1 MDVIAVMPLEK
12 CGEDVASEVGGK
24 ALGLGAL
31 MRSGMTVPPG
41 FVVTTDAYRAAVKA
55 AGINEH
61 IESALRGADPEGD
74 LTAVSEVISALFTE
88 ALISDELRTTIE
100 DAYRG
105 LGLSPTPV
113 AVRSSAIAEDRAD
126 ASFAGQQDTYLWV
139 QGADQVITHIVRC
152 WASLFSPRVIAY
164 RARLGVPPEDVAM
177 AVVVQEMVQARAAG
191 VMMTLDPANGDRDAL
206 YIESNYGLGEAVV
219 AGEVTPD
226 SFWVDKKTL
235 GLRKRVIGDKQIAYR
250 FDEASQQVR
259 KVEVS
264 PGERADWSLS
274 NEEVCRIA
282 ELGRE
287 IETAFGAPMDVEW
300 AIAGSGP
307 SSQVQLLQAR
317 PETVWASQPVPPVKQ
332 SQSGN
337 DSDLTTPQRW
347 DPLHSSSTPNL
358 HWTTSNLGEA
368 MPGVL
373 TPLNWTLWHRTLEK
387 AALKAAFRIG
397 VLSRAESE
405 FTDDADRH
413 YFRVFYGRPT
423 IQVEYMG
430 TMGDRMPGTS
440 SEDIVISILGRV
452 PDGWQ
457 ANPTRRRWPIIAGRF
472 PWTFMTVTKEIRKTV
487 KAVDAWYAPHLQ
499 RVSKALTVA
508 EATENFRVAT
518 RHFDRALETQVV
530 GSLAG
535 IVPVYDILERLTK
548 RAGVDIS
555 ALSGSGGAEV
565 SGLVTDV
572 WKASRNELR
581 FDEVVAR
588 HGMHGPS
595 EGEIS
600 SVVWRENPEPL
611 RTLIETYSLQDDDE
625 DPRLREA
632 DHHIAAGMAAR
643 QLLAATPRWQ
653 RPAVRFLL
661 KLAATRI
668 PLRGAAK
675 RSLVQGLDGTRASA
689 RRLGSLLVEAGTL
702 EHTDDIFYLTAA
714 EVENTPS
721 DVKSLVRKRRERR
734 DAYAALSIPSEWKGM
749 PEATPVGA
757 DDGLTAEGAMTLE
770 GIGVSAGVVEG
781 IAHVLY
787 EPDFAAVQPGEVL
800 VTPTTDPSWS
810 SVMFISSALVVD
822 IGGALSHAAVVAREL
837 RVPCVVNTR
846 SGSRT
851 IKTGDRIRVNGNSGT
866 VEVLERAASPVELE
880 DA

>member
-1 MDVIAVMPLEK
+1 
-12 CGEDVASEVGGK
+12 
-24 ALGLGAL
+24 
-31 MRSGMTVPPG
+31 
-41 FVVTTDAYRAAVKA
+41 
-55 AGINEH
+55 
-61 IESALRGADPEGD
+61 
-74 LTAVSEVISALFTE
+74 
-88 ALISDELRTTIE
+88 
-100 DAYRG
+100 
-105 LGLSPTPV
+105 
-113 AVRSSAIAEDRAD
+113 
-126 ASFAGQQDTYLWV
+126 
-139 QGADQVITHIVRC
+139 
-152 WASLFSPRVIAY
+152 
-164 RARLGVPPEDVAM
+164 
-177 AVVVQEMVQARAAG
+177 
-191 VMMTLDPANGDRDAL
+191 
-206 YIESNYGLGEAVV
+206 
-219 AGEVTPD
+219 
-226 SFWVDKKTL
+226 
-235 GLRKRVIGDKQIAYR
+235 
-250 FDEASQQVR
+250 
-259 KVEVS
+259 
-264 PGERADWSLS
+264 
-274 NEEVCRIA
+274 
-282 ELGRE
+282 
-287 IETAFGAPMDVEW
+287 
-300 AIAGSGP
+300 
-307 SSQVQLLQAR
+307 
-317 PETVWASQPVPPVKQ
+317 
-332 SQSGN
+332 
-337 DSDLTTPQRW
+337 
-347 DPLHSSSTPNL
+347 
-358 HWTTSNLGEA
+358 

-373 TPLNWTLWHRTLEK
+373 TPLNWTLWHRTLEES
-387 AALKAAFRIG
+387 ALKAAFRIG

-405 FTDDADRH
+405 FTDDVDRH
-413 YFRVFYGRPT
+413 YFRAFYGRPT

-440 SEDIVISILGRV
+440 SEDIVTQILGRV

-472 PWTFMTVTKEIRKTV
+472 PWTFMAVTKEVRETV

-499 RVSKALTVA
+499 RVSRASTVA
-508 EATENFRVAT
+508 EATENFRIAK
-518 RHFDRALETQVV
+518 RHFDRALDTQIVS
-530 GSLAG
+530 SLAG

-548 RAGVDIS
+548 PAGVDIS

-572 WKASRNELR
+572 WKASRNELS

-611 RTLIETYSLQDDDE
+611 RTLIETYAHQDDDE

-632 DHHIAAGMAAR
+632 DHHIAAGKAAR

-661 KLAATRI
+661 KLAAKRI
-668 PLRGAAK
+668 PLRGVAK
-675 RSLVQGLDGTRASA
+675 RSLVQGLDGTRAAA
-689 RRLGSLLVEAGTL
+689 RRLGALLVEVGTL
-702 EHTDDIFYLTAA
+702 EHPDDIFYLTAA
-714 EVENTPS
+714 EVEHIPS

-734 DAYAALSIPSEWKGM
+734 DAYAALSIPGEWKGM

-781 IAHVLY
+781 IARVLY

-851 IKTGDRIRVNGNSGT
+851 IKTGDRIRVNGNSGI
-866 VEVLERAASPVELE
+866 VEILERAASPVELE